1 MIEIGALVLAAAFA
15 LSLIGTA
22 LVRRV
27 SGHLGLI
34 DMPGHR
40 KVHDTPIARSGGIA
54 IFWAIGLPMIIGY
67 AGTFLLQVHG
77 VRHMLPPSIIKY
89 VPGVLFDR
97 PLMLIL
103 FLATL
108 GIHLLGL
115 LDDKMTLSAVPKLLG
130 QLICAGLLVGV
141 GEMVEPGGFRILTM
155 LDQMV
160 PGGFWLSA
168 LISVLWIVLLTNAFN
183 FMDNMDGLSAGV
195 AIICAAMFLVAALI
209 HHQYFIAGL
218 LLLYIGAAGGF
229 LVFNFPPASIFM
241 GDGGSMVLG
250 FFLGALTIRTT
261 FYAGQGRWYTLLMP
275 LIVTAIPIYDLL
287 VVSIVRLRRGR
298 SPMQGDTNHFS
309 HRLTR
314 HGFSKKGAVM
324 VIYAAS
330 LACGLSAPLLA
341 LVSSTAAIL
350 VGLQTLAI
358 LIIIAVLERV
368 GEHTQ

>member
-1 MIEIGALVLAAAFA
+1 MIEIGMAVLAVAFS
-15 LSLIGTA
+15 LGLIGTA
-22 LVRRV
+22 LVRRM
-27 SGHLGLI
+27 SGRIGLI
-34 DMPGHR
+34 DMPGQR
-40 KVHDTPIARSGGIA
+40 KVHDKPIARSGGIA
-54 IFWAIGLPMIIGY
+54 IFWAIGLPILIGY
-67 AGTFLLQVHG
+67 LATFFINTPLIRHLLPASTTQY
-77 VRHMLPPSIIKY
+77 I
-89 VPGVLFDR
+89 PGVLFDR

-103 FLATL
+103 FLCTL

-115 LDDKMTLSAVPKLLG
+115 VDDKKALSAVPKLIG
-130 QLICAGLLVGV
+130 QLVCAALLVGL
-141 GEMVEPGGFRILTM
+141 GEMIEPGGFRILTV
-155 LDQMV
+155 LDNLM
-160 PGGFWLSA
+160 PGGFWISA
-168 LISVLWIVLLTNAFN
+168 IISVVWIVLLTNAFN

-195 AIICAAMFLVAALI
+195 AIICGSMFFVAALI
-209 HHQYFIAGL
+209 HHQFFISGL

-261 FYAGQGRWYTLLMP
+261 FYSGQGRWYTLFMP
-275 LIVTAIPIYDLL
+275 LIVTAIPLYDLL

-324 VIYAAS
+324 VIYAAT

-350 VGLQTLAI
+350 VGAQTLAI
-358 LIIIAVLERV
+358 LLIITVLERV

>member
-1 MIEIGALVLAAAFA
+1 MAF
-15 LSLIGTA
+15 LLGLIGTA
-22 LVRRV
+22 VVRRM
-27 SGHLGLI
+27 SDRIGLI
-34 DMPGHR
+34 DMPGQR
-40 KVHDTPIARSGGIA
+40 KVHDKPIARSGGIA
-54 IFWAIGLPMIIGY
+54 IFWAIGLPILIGY
-67 AGTFLLQVHG
+67 LATFFINTPVI
-77 VRHMLPPSIIKY
+77 RHVLPASTVKY
-89 VPGVLFDR
+89 IPGVLFDR

-103 FLATL
+103 FLCTL

-115 LDDKMTLSAVPKLLG
+115 VDDKKALSAVPKLIG
-130 QLICAGLLVGV
+130 QLVCAALLVGL
-141 GEMVEPGGFRILTM
+141 GEMTEAGGFRILTV
-155 LDQMV
+155 LDHLM

-168 LISVLWIVLLTNAFN
+168 IISVLWIVLLTNAFN

-195 AIICAAMFLVAALI
+195 AIICGGMFLVAALI
-209 HHQYFIAGL
+209 HHQFFISGL

-261 FYAGQGRWYTLLMP
+261 FYAGQGRWYTLFMP
-275 LIVTAIPIYDLL
+275 LIVTAIPLYDLL
-287 VVSIVRLRRGR
+287 VVSMVRLRRGR

-324 VIYAAS
+324 VIYAAT

-341 LVSSTAAIL
+341 LVSSAAAIL
-350 VGLQTLAI
+350 VGAQTIAI
-358 LIIIAVLERV
+358 LLIIAILERV